1 MAKTVVSIEIGLTQ
15 TRMLEI
21 DMGKKIQHVK
31 KAVIIDTPEN
41 TIEDG
46 YIRETSELAERMSMQ
61 MQAAGIKT
69 KDIIFTVSSNKVIS
83 REVTVTAIKEKM
95 IENIVKAEAS
105 DYFPMDISDH
115 VISHSIIGQNDTEKQ
130 YRLMVYAVPDT
141 LLQCYYNLA
150 DEMRCNIVAMDFVG
164 NSMYQWLKRSTL
176 QDVSLVM
183 QINETSTVVTVVD
196 KGELG
201 VQRTISYGSC
211 TLADALME
219 THCYDEA
226 TTQAAALKLL
236 QEEEFLSISEE
247 EEERWKKRE
256 LARICE
262 NRFRRIENQQNAGD
276 DEAAAAN
283 DLSVERIL
291 SDDEILKRRINAR
304 AEVSEAARTI
314 TGKVQ
319 RVMEYYTTNH
329 PESSIERIYITGPG
343 TAVKGIEAML
353 AAELDLPVEI
363 YNVTEGVVFAATAAE
378 FEERGAEFFA
388 CFGATVSPL
397 GMRPAEAILREQ
409 KRNISILTGTVFIA
423 TAAVIAI
430 LVVTTLI
437 QINYEKDVKAKL
449 EVLIDEADDILQL
462 TDVHAASQQSIQQMQ
477 GVDDMTFSE
486 GEQLNELIASLEEE
500 MPTRSRVHSF
510 SLAGSVLTMN
520 VTTVTKEEAAKV
532 LLQLQEVPYIAIVS
546 TSGIAETVDETTN
559 RTEVAFSVNCI
570 LQKYVPVEEGT
581 EAGDTAVEGT
591 EVQ

>member
-31 KAVIIDTPEN
+31 KAILIDTPEN
-41 TIEDG
+41 SIEDG
-46 YIRETSELAERMSMQ
+46 YIRETAELAENMSMQ

-83 REVTVTAIKEKM
+83 REVTVTALKEKM

-105 DYFPMDISDH
+105 EYFPMDITDH
-115 VISHSIIGQNDTEKQ
+115 VISHSIIGQNEAEKQ

-262 NRFRRIENQQNAGD
+262 NRFRRIESQQNGEEGESAS
-276 DEAAAAN
+276 N

-363 YNVTEGVVFAATAAE
+363 YNVTEGVVFAPTAAE

-430 LVVTTLI
+430 LVITTLI
-437 QINYEKDVKAKL
+437 QISYEKDVKAKL
-449 EVLIDEADDILQL
+449 EALIDEADDILQL
-462 TDVHAASQQSIQQMQ
+462 TDVHAASQQSIQQMTT
-477 GVDDMTFSE
+477 VDDMTFSM
-486 GEQLNELIASLEEE
+486 GEQLNELIAKLESDL
-500 MPTRSRVHSF
+500 PSRSIVHSF
-510 SLAGSVLTMN
+510 TLSGNTLSMN
-520 VTTVTKEEAAKV
+520 MSTITKEEAAKV
-532 LLQLQEVPYIAIVS
+532 LLQLQGIPYISQVTISGVS
-546 TSGIAETVDETTN
+546 ESIDETTN
-559 RTEVAFSVNCI
+559 RTEVAFTLTCL
-570 LQKYVPVEEGT
+570 LQKYVPAEEGS
-581 EAGDTAVEGT
+581 AAAEGT

>member
-31 KAVIIDTPEN
+31 KAIIIDTPEN
-41 TIEDG
+41 SIEDG
-46 YIRETSELAERMSMQ
+46 YIRETAELAENMSMQ

-83 REVTVTAIKEKM
+83 REVTVTALKEKM

-105 DYFPMDISDH
+105 EYFPMDITDH
-115 VISHSIIGQNDTEKQ
+115 VISHSIIGQNEAEKQ

-262 NRFRRIENQQNAGD
+262 NRFRRIESQQNGEEGESAS
-276 DEAAAAN
+276 N

-363 YNVTEGVVFAATAAE
+363 YNVTEGVVFAPTAAE

-430 LVVTTLI
+430 LVITTLI
-437 QINYEKDVKAKL
+437 QISYEKDVKAKL
-449 EVLIDEADDILQL
+449 EALIDEADDILQL
-462 TDVHAASQQSIQQMQ
+462 TDVHAASQQSIQQMTT
-477 GVDDMTFSE
+477 VDDMTFSM
-486 GEQLNELIASLEEE
+486 GEQLNELIAKLESDL
-500 MPTRSRVHSF
+500 PSRSIVHSF
-510 SLAGSVLTMN
+510 TLSGNTLSMN
-520 VTTVTKEEAAKV
+520 MSTITKEEAAKV
-532 LLQLQEVPYIAIVS
+532 LLQLQGIPYISQVTISGVS
-546 TSGIAETVDETTN
+546 ESIDETTN
-559 RTEVAFSVNCI
+559 RSSIYCNLSLTEVCPCGRGKCSSRRN
-570 LQKYVPVEEGT
+570 G
-581 EAGDTAVEGT
+581 GAVTWEKA
-591 EVQ
+591 